1 MGSGRGVVGMRE
13 GARDLCGLAPPRHLG
28 GVQPAVGVHSAVGF
42 TPLWG

>member
-1 MGSGRGVVGMRE
+1 MGSGRGVGCGVVGMRE

-28 GVQPAVGVHSAVGF
+28 GVHSAVGF